1 MVNHLDTVVNMKRQ
15 LEAAHVDLTGPCG
28 AFEITKRVAWA
39 LRGEGAGLLAKPSGN
54 NCDGFATDIVMYS
67 GDGAL
72 VDILSDSGGGNGPTW
87 TVTGELRPLDQW
99 RAPFFTPIPGAVDP
113 EPVPPPDTGG
123 SDDAIAALDQK
134 LTILA
139 VQADRNADAIMAR
152 NDANTEKI
160 QQQLN
165 QIVEDAESTLKQL
178 LEELLPLILAGRP
191 PTGEMP
197 ESSVIGRLL
206 RR

>member
-1 MVNHLDTVVNMKRQ
+1 MVNHLDTVVNLKRQ
-15 LEAAHVDLTGPCG
+15 LEAAHVDLAGPCG
-28 AFEITKRVAWA
+28 AFEITKRVAWF

-54 NCDGFATDIVMYS
+54 NCDGFATDIVMYA
-67 GDGAL
+67 DGAL

-113 EPVPPPDTGG
+113 GPVPPPDAGG

-197 ESSVIGRLL
+197 ETSVIGRLL